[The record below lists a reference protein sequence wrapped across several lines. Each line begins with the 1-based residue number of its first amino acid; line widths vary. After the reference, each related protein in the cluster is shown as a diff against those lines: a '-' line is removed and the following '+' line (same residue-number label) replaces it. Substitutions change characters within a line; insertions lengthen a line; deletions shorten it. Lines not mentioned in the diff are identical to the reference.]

1 MAIKN
6 IIFDMDGV
14 LHVGKTPVS
23 GAIDALAKIRKGG
36 IKVFFLTNN
45 GEHTREFFVE
55 RLRNFGFEAHLEELY
70 TSAYGVAIYVKEN
83 LPGKRVFVFSEGM
96 RKELEKN
103 GVEIDMSNKAEVVV
117 ASLDMKLT
125 YEKLVAAFQAIL
137 GGAVFLASNEDAS
150 YPVEEGLKPG
160 AGAIVAALEKST
172 GRKPMVIGKPQP
184 LILDMIIKKYGLD
197 KEETL
202 MVGDRLETDIL
213 MAKQE
218 GLKSAFALSGVSK
231 KEEVEKTGLKP
242 EYIIETVDELPGILG
257 L

>member
-14 LHVGKTPVS
+14 LHVGKTPVP
-23 GAIDALAKIRKGG
+23 GAIEAVAKVREKGM
-36 IKVFFLTNN
+36 KVFFLTNN

-55 RLRNFGFEAHLEELY
+55 RLRNFGFEAHVDELY
-70 TSAYGVAIYVKEN
+70 TSAYGVAVYVKEN

-103 GVEIDMSNKAEVVV
+103 GVEVDMGNKAEVVV

-125 YEKLVAAFQAIL
+125 YEKLVAAFQAII

-160 AGAIVAALEKST
+160 AGAIVAALEQST
-172 GRKPMVIGKPQP
+172 GRKPVVIGKPQP
-184 LILDMIIKKYGLD
+184 LILDMIIKKYGLEKD
-197 KEETL
+197 ETL

-218 GLKSAFALSGVSK
+218 GLKSCFVLSGVSR
-231 KEEVEKTGLKP
+231 KEEMEKIGLEP
-242 EYIIETVDELPGILG
+242 DFVLDSIAELPGILEG
-257 L
+257 